1 MEQLILHYAQEG
13 LYLSILISLPVLLAA
28 LIVGLIIS
36 ILQAATQI
44 QEQTLTFVPKFIAI
58 AIIIYLLGNWM
69 LTHLVSFAQHSFL
82 ILSEA
87 VQ

>member
-13 LYLSILISLPVLLAA
+13 LYLSIIISLPVLLIA
-28 LIVGLIIS
+28 LIIGLIIS

-58 AIIIYLLGNWM
+58 AIIIYLFGKWM
-69 LTHLVSFAQHSFL
+69 LSHLVNFAQHSFI
-82 ILSEA
+82 ILSEV